1 MRHNS
6 QPNHV
11 IQSQELT
18 LFGGQ
23 GCDDRFE
30 RFVKEEE
37 EHFVHDHDPMVEKM
51 LLNFKDTN
59 ILDMKNKK
67 LQHLNRLKKLK
78 QQKDQ
83 SRYKTS
89 QEQKNLN

>member
-1 MRHNS
+1 M
-6 QPNHV
+6 
-11 IQSQELT
+11 
-18 LFGGQ
+18 
-23 GCDDRFE
+23 
-30 RFVKEEE
+30 
-37 EHFVHDHDPMVEKM
+37 HDHDPMVEKM